1 MSRLFRL
8 LPDLEALMDLQTTPP
23 SPKRLRPVF
32 ESLAR
37 RQENYQWEDFIA
49 KMLAKLELPREK
61 HAKAVQRYEE
71 LGRHVARKMGK
82 GAEPADAHVVV
93 QGSMR
98 TQTTVAGDGR
108 EKFDLDIVVKLC
120 GPEFEGL
127 RDSQEFFEEFG
138 KALYGVPGAGVPEP
152 KNRCW
157 RLQYPGEP
165 FYFDVTPA
173 IPLSEEITGT
183 HLRVRDKAKVWSPS
197 NPEEFADWFCTIANK
212 RFVFQERMV
221 KSAIT
226 MDEARTTIDPVPGT
240 KVPLDDILRRLVQ
253 LMKLH
258 RDGHYKN
265 LSKERQDAK
274 PISVILVTLA
284 AHAYDEMVTKERAN
298 YSSALEVATEVIDRM
313 PKFIERIE
321 GDSYVFNP
329 AMRGTKR
336 GENFADRW
344 NSGDRLPQRE
354 FQSWHARLVTDLEAL
369 FSEEYSKRTEGRI
382 RAVFGE
388 PGVQAWKDSQPT
400 PAAILSGILATA
412 PSQPR
417 AQPQA
422 PRSSG
427 AKDTLA

>member
-1 MSRLFRL
+1 
-8 LPDLEALMDLQTTPP
+8 MDMQTTPP
-23 SPKRLRPVF
+23 NSSKRLRPVF
-32 ESLAR
+32 ESLAKR
-37 RQENYQWEDFIA
+37 HENSQWEEFIA
-49 KMLAKLELPREK
+49 RMLAKLELSKDK
-61 HAKAVQRYEE
+61 HAAAVERYEE

-108 EKFDLDIVVKLC
+108 EKFDLDIVVKLS
-120 GPEFEGL
+120 GPEFEGM
-127 RDSQEFFEEFG
+127 RHSGEFFEEFG
-138 KALYGVPGAGVPEP
+138 KALQGVPGAGDPDP

-183 HLRVRDKAKVWSPS
+183 HLRVRDPKTVWSPS

-212 RFVFQERMV
+212 RFTFHERMV
-221 KSAIT
+221 KSAIAL
-226 MDEARTTIDPVPGT
+226 DEARVTIDPVPQN

-258 RDGHYKN
+258 RDGHYKS
-265 LSKERQDAK
+265 LPKERRDAR

-284 AHAYDEMVTKERAN
+284 AHAYDEMVTQERGN
-298 YSSALEVATEVIDRM
+298 YTSALEVALEVIDRM
-313 PKFIERIE
+313 PKFIERID
-321 GDSYVFNP
+321 GKSFVFNP
-329 AMRGTKR
+329 AMRGAKR

-354 FQSWHARLVTDLEAL
+354 FDDWHSQLTTDLEAL

-388 PGVQAWKDSQPT
+388 PGVKAWKDSQPAM
-400 PAAILSGILATA
+400 PAILSGLLATA
-412 PSQPR
+412 PAQPR

-422 PRSSG
+422 PRPNG
-427 AKDTLA
+427 VRDTLA

>member
-1 MSRLFRL
+1 
-8 LPDLEALMDLQTTPP
+8 MDMQTTPP
-23 SPKRLRPVF
+23 FPSKRLRPAL
-32 ESLAR
+32 ESLAS
-37 RQENYQWEDFIA
+37 RQENSQWEDFIA
-49 KMLAKLELPREK
+49 RMLVRLELPKEK
-61 HAKAVQRYEE
+61 HAKVVERYEE

-82 GAEPADAHVVV
+82 GPEPAEAHVVV

-120 GPEFEGL
+120 GSEFEGL
-127 RDSQEFFEEFG
+127 HDSAEFFEEFG
-138 KALYGVPGAGVPEP
+138 RALCGVPGAGVPEP

-183 HLRVRDKAKVWSPS
+183 DLRVRDKTKVWSPS
-197 NPEEFADWFCTIANK
+197 NPQEFADWFCTIANQ

-221 KSAIT
+221 KSAIA
-226 MDEARTTIDPVPGT
+226 MEDARTTVDPVPGT
-240 KVPLDDILRRLVQ
+240 KVPLNDILRRLVQ

-265 LSKERQDAK
+265 LPKERREAK

-284 AHAYDEMVTKERAN
+284 AHAYEEMVTKERAN

-321 GDSYVFNP
+321 GKSYVFNP
-329 AMRGTKR
+329 AMRGAKR

-344 NSGDRLPQRE
+344 NSGDRSPQRE
-354 FQSWHARLVTDLEAL
+354 FELWHGQLVTDLESM

-388 PGVQAWKDSQPT
+388 PGFQAWKDSQPS
-400 PAAILSGILATA
+400 AVAILSSLLATA

-427 AKDTLA
+427 SRDTLA

>member
-1 MSRLFRL
+1 
-8 LPDLEALMDLQTTPP
+8 MDMHTPP
-23 SPKRLRPVF
+23 PNSSKRLRPVF
-32 ESLAR
+32 ETLAKR
-37 RQENYQWEDFIA
+37 HENSQWEDFIA
-49 KMLAKLELPREK
+49 RMLVKLELPRDK
-61 HAKAVQRYEE
+61 HAAAVERYKE

-82 GAEPADAHVVV
+82 GAELADAHVVV

-120 GPEFEGL
+120 GSEFEGL
-127 RDSQEFFEEFG
+127 RHSEEFFQEFG
-138 KALYGVPGAGVPEP
+138 KALNGVPGAGDPEP

-183 HLRVRDKAKVWSPS
+183 HLRVRDPKTVWSPS

-212 RFVFQERMV
+212 RFAFQERTV
-221 KSAIT
+221 RAIA
-226 MDEARTTIDPVPGT
+226 MDEARVTVDPVPQT
-240 KVPLDDILRRLVQ
+240 KVSLGDILRRLVQ

-265 LSKERQDAK
+265 LPKARRDAR

-284 AHAYDEMVTKERAN
+284 AHAYDEMVTNERGN
-298 YSSALEVATEVIDRM
+298 YASALEVAFEVIDRM
-313 PKFIERIE
+313 PKFVERIA

-329 AMRGTKR
+329 AMRGAKR

-354 FQSWHARLVTDLEAL
+354 FDAWHAQLVADLEAL
-369 FSEEYSKRTEGRI
+369 FSEEYTKRTEGRVH
-382 RAVFGE
+382 AVFGE
-388 PGVQAWKDSQPT
+388 PGVKAWKDSQPAM
-400 PAAILSGILATA
+400 PGILSGLLATA
-412 PSQPR
+412 PAQPY

-422 PRSSG
+422 PRRNG
-427 AKDTLA
+427 ARDTLA